1 MALRKFANNE
11 QFITPVCGLYPEHA
25 ITVEEFKDR
34 NVGLIKNRWINTTHG
49 NRGEKIYEMYDAETE
64 GELVKESMQEWLCDN
79 RHQITECISI
89 ALRNHKLSYAEWF
102 KYVDDKSGPD
112 ELMLYSLSQKYGI
125 HTSVFNKS
133 YVWTTLMNHITRTDE
148 EIYKLS
154 GVNLVYLGPTVYG
167 IIRDIRAPQTDVIV
181 IAPKSTGTSSKR
193 TGKTTCRDSS
203 CGRGRKPSNTTQKQT
218 ERRISSQVGRPQTL
232 SESRKVNYGIAASNT
247 TTRKVRSSRQPIDYV
262 SINDG
267 YEDEDAPPTK
277 KWRKESYHPRSAPS
291 ATRISAN
298 KRMNSP
304 KSVTIEGNPT
314 TDALTG
320 VPVRQR
326 PHQQH

>member
-1 MALRKFANNE
+1 MAGNRTKPSKMALRKFANNE
-11 QFITPVCGLYPEHA
+11 QFITPVRGLYSENA

-34 NVGLIKNRWINTTHG
+34 NVSLLKNRWIDTTHG
-49 NRGEKIYEMYDAETE
+49 IRGEKIYEMFDAETE

-79 RHQITECISI
+79 RHQITECIGI
-89 ALRNHKLSYAEWF
+89 ALCNHELTYAEWF

-112 ELMLYSLSQKYGI
+112 ELALYSLSRKYGI

-181 IAPKSTGTSSKR
+181 IAPKSTGTASKR

-203 CGRGRKPSNTTQKQT
+203 RGRGRKSSNTTRQRAEHRT
-218 ERRISSQVGRPQTL
+218 SSQAGRPQTL
-232 SESRKVNYGIAASNT
+232 SESRKVNYGIVASNT
-247 TTRKVRSSRQPIDYV
+247 TTRRVRSSRQAIDYV
-262 SINDG
+262 SLNDG
-267 YEDEDAPPTK
+267 YEDEDATPTK
-277 KWRKESYHPRSAPS
+277 KRQKESYRPRSAP
-291 ATRISAN
+291 
-298 KRMNSP
+298 
-304 KSVTIEGNPT
+304 
-314 TDALTG
+314 
-320 VPVRQR
+320 
-326 PHQQH
+326 